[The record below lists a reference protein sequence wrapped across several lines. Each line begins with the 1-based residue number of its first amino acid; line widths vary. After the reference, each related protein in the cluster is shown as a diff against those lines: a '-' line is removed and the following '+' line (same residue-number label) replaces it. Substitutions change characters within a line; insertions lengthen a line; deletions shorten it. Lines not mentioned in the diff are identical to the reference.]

1 MLITIS
7 GLPGSGT
14 TTASNL
20 LAKHYGM
27 EIISAGEVFRTL
39 AKERGVTLAE
49 FGELAEKDDSI
60 DIQIDKRQQE
70 IAASRN
76 NIILEGRLAGHM
88 APHALKVWIKAP
100 MEVRVQRIVGREKN
114 SFKQAL
120 EETLEREASEALR
133 YQEIHG
139 IDINDLSIYDLVI
152 DSNRWDQFQIVHIL
166 STCID
171 VLIIKGGERTVES
184 S

>member
-1 MLITIS
+1 
-7 GLPGSGT
+7 
-14 TTASNL
+14 
-20 LAKHYGM
+20 
-27 EIISAGEVFRTL
+27 
-39 AKERGVTLAE
+39 VTLAE

-100 MEVRVQRIVGREKN
+100 MEVRVQRIVDREKT
-114 SFKQAL
+114 SFKQSL

-133 YQEIHG
+133 YREIHG

-152 DSNRWDQFQIVHIL
+152 DSDRWDQFQIVHIL

-171 VLIIKGGERTVES
+171 ALMNKGGERTVES